1 MLSFNQHKDLLQLM
15 IDAAEGEGGKEEK
28 LTDEEI
34 VVHCITFLLAGYDT
48 TANTLAYTSYLLALN
63 PEVQEKL
70 QADIDEYFESNP
82 VSWSNLHQ
90 LYVNIVNGTCLHW
103 SNCSLIPRPLP
114 NFISQPEF
122 FSTAA
127 R

>member
-1 MLSFNQHKDLLQLM
+1 ML
-15 IDAAEGEGGKEEK
+15 DAAGGEGGKEEK

-70 QADIDEYFESNP
+70 QAEIDEYFESNP
-82 VSWSNLHQ
+82 VSWSYLHQ
-90 LYVNIVNGTCLHW
+90 LTLLVVCVFTD
-103 SNCSLIPRPLP
+103 
-114 NFISQPEF
+114 
-122 FSTAA
+122 
-127 R
+127 